1 MVDSDSIKIF
11 IVKIKIDK
19 FTDPVDVVKLNAICM
34 VLANKL
40 KRL

>member
-19 FTDPVDVVKLNAICM
+19 FTDPVDVAKCDLYGTG
-34 VLANKL
+34 
-40 KRL
+40 